1 MIRLLPRYIQSN
13 EFDSVMSEK
22 AGNGPESTLKRRDEC
37 SICLEPTDCRGFLHG
52 CCDHYFCFDCILQW
66 SRISS
71 LCPLCKR
78 RFASI
83 VRVRGASSASPGIGT
98 WDKKDVTHVP
108 KVDVLPEWNERGD
121 SFSSRQVAGR
131 SMRPVSSRSG
141 SSVARLQYRHDR
153 QLRMQQQVERLRQFR
168 RRRMRE
174 LRQVALSSSSPPLQ
188 GASSLDRH
196 KSQLAESMR
205 LCEPS
210 SAVFQIL
217 KKNEDLLRRLQEMED
232 GPRNV
237 GKKRLKSNRER
248 EMRHGGVRQLKKKRK
263 RVAKANGD
271 DCAHGCK

>member
-1 MIRLLPRYIQSN
+1 MT
-13 EFDSVMSEK
+13 EETD
-22 AGNGPESTLKRRDEC
+22 NGPESIVKRRDEC
-37 SICLEPTDCRGFLHG
+37 GICLEPTDRRGFLHG

-78 RFASI
+78 RFTSI
-83 VRVRGASSASPGIGT
+83 VHVSGALSASPGIGT
-98 WDKKDVTHVP
+98 WEEKDVTHVP
-108 KVDVLPEWNERGD
+108 KVDVLPEWNERGE
-121 SFSSRQVAGR
+121 SFSSRQIAGR
-131 SMRPVSSRSG
+131 SMRPVTSRSRP
-141 SSVARLQYRHDR
+141 SVARLQYRHDR
-153 QLRMQQQVERLRQFR
+153 QLRMEQQVERLRQRR

-174 LRQVALSSSSPPLQ
+174 LGQAALSSSSSQLQ

-210 SAVFQIL
+210 SAVFQVL
-217 KKNEDLLRRLQEMED
+217 KKNEELLRKLQEIED
-232 GPRNV
+232 GTREV
-237 GKKRLKSNRER
+237 GRKRLKSNRKR
-248 EMRHGGVRQLKKKRK
+248 DVRRGGVRQSKKRRK